1 MGPRVRQPHALTD
14 DLVVIRAFGASA
26 LPAANTAF
34 GLHRGPPFFYR
45 SWDDLFKVR
54 QPHALTDDLVVIRA
68 FGASALPV

>member
-34 GLHRGPPFFYR
+34 GLHRGPPFFTGLGMTFWY
-45 SWDDLFKVR
+45 VR